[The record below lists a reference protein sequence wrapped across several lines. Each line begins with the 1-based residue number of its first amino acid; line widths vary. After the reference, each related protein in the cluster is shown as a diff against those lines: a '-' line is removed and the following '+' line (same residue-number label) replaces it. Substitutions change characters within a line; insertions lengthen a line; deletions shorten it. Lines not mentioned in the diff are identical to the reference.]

1 MVNKYKKTN
10 FLYNKSLLNL
20 ELYYYYCFLLKIS
33 NFFINY
39 KNLNNFFKI
48 FTLMSYSKKNKNLLH
63 FLNTLNSP
71 LINKYLNYNIKHKI
85 EIKDKFKYS
94 DQRPILNFYYTKNNK
109 SLDLK
114 LFNLFYLFNYSLFN
128 NQFKS
133 NYNFRLFYIRD
144 YSDNIAILDMAM
156 FLARWKDCYDLIFN
170 IFYYNLNPILL
181 GSPVFKDET
190 LALNW
195 NYNHFDINL
204 WRYYFP
210 FFIFKANKYSRRVDF
225 FFKKL
230 SQYNIT
236 FYIITDCT
244 YHYKNMHYI
253 SKKKIYS
260 IGLIN
265 VNVNPWLVEYPI
277 ISFFDSYITQLF
289 FYKLLIFI
297 NKQALFFKY
306 NQFKN
311 FWFNFILSNSLNKV
325 K

>member
-1 MVNKYKKTN
+1 MKTTWMVNKYKKTN

-48 FTLMSYSKKNKNLLH
+48 FTLMSYSKKNKNLPH

-156 FLARWKDCYDLIFN
+156 FLAR
-170 IFYYNLNPILL
+170 
-181 GSPVFKDET
+181 
-190 LALNW
+190 
-195 NYNHFDINL
+195 
-204 WRYYFP
+204 
-210 FFIFKANKYSRRVDF
+210 
-225 FFKKL
+225 
-230 SQYNIT
+230 
-236 FYIITDCT
+236 
-244 YHYKNMHYI
+244 
-253 SKKKIYS
+253 
-260 IGLIN
+260 
-265 VNVNPWLVEYPI
+265 
-277 ISFFDSYITQLF
+277 
-289 FYKLLIFI
+289 
-297 NKQALFFKY
+297 
-306 NQFKN
+306 
-311 FWFNFILSNSLNKV
+311 
-325 K
+325 